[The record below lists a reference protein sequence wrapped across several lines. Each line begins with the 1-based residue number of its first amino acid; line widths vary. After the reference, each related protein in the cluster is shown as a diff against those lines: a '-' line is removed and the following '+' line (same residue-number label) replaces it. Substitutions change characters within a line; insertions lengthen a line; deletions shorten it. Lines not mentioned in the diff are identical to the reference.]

1 MSKYCRCQ
9 VNGES
14 HCTDFDCHCPCHFL
28 QKGLVIGFDR
38 WWPLIKQGGPV
49 ISETFA
55 HAIFDAGVAHGMEL
69 ALKQMK
75 AAMREVVP

>member
-1 MSKYCRCQ
+1 MVTSRLQAYETLQ
-9 VNGES
+9 NG
-14 HCTDFDCHCPCHFL
+14 L
-28 QKGLVIGFDR
+28 IAGFDR

-75 AAMREVVP
+75 AAMREVIPDAID